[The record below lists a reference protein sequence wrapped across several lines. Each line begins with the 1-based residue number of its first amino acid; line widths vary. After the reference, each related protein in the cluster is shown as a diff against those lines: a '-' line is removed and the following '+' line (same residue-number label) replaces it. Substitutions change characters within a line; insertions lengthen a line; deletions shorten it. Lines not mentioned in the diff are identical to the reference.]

1 MASSGAAPALGLL
14 SASRESWRRL
24 GRMSAVRPPG
34 IPAVRR
40 QATRS
45 KPAKLAT
52 NQRLNAEVQSKLIA
66 RLSPEQVTAYL
77 HREFPDDP
85 GMWESPETIYQSIYV
100 QGRGALRREL
110 ALCLRT
116 GRACA
121 SADAEPPSAA
131 VVSRHGQ
138 DVDVGEGR
146 VVDAQA
152 RTGHVVKA

>member
-1 MASSGAAPALGLL
+1 VTWCRVLMASSGAAPALGLL

-40 QATRS
+40 QATRP
-45 KPAKLAT
+45 KPAKLAI
-52 NQRLNAEVQSKLIA
+52 NQRLHAEVQSKLIA

-85 GMWESPETIYQSIYV
+85 GMWVSPETIHQSAYV

-116 GRACA
+116 GRALRKPRRRA
-121 SADAEPPSAA
+121 TERRGRIP
-131 VVSRHGQ
+131 GM
-138 DVDVGEGR
+138 VGTLPGKGPVFPR
-146 VVDAQA
+146 S
-152 RTGHVVKA
+152 K